1 MWQGKPARSKILYK
15 LWFSIG
21 TANDIAKCTAIF
33 AVRCHAI
40 PNINTIWPA
49 GLNDTSIS
57 ADTNA
62 TSISADTN
70 QTTIPADTNAT

>member
-1 MWQGKPARSKILYK
+1 MWKGKQARSKILYK
-15 LWFSIG
+15 LWFGVG

-40 PNINTIWPA
+40 PNINTIWSA
-49 GLNDTSIS
+49 DANDTAIPADLNATTIS

-62 TSISADTN
+62 A
-70 QTTIPADTNAT
+70 